1 MERRED
7 QSTRPDRAQLAR
19 DFKIALP
26 YELDINERRALV
38 NDFARE
44 LAQKGMVL
52 DVAIHAPDLDDDPRN
67 FHVHVLATM
76 RDISPEGFGN
86 KVREWNRDTELEQWK
101 HRWSELGAQHL
112 ERAGFELEAE
122 RFRVGHMTLQKQRE
136 AALQRGDYEWAESL
150 DRTPQKHMGPHAT
163 AMENRGIETTKGDQN
178 REIEERNQQRGRK
191 RDLSRTEGEIRL
203 AYQLTDRAQAFA
215 DALEDRGLILARVAP
230 DDLDKLAAL
239 EQRRYAE
246 SAQEHRRKMEYYDR
260 RIAEE
265 EQGGSREKVAELER
279 RRENFENNYL
289 AGLPWGMREGG
300 VDQLTP
306 DQRATAQRSYDQ
318 WQYRNRHGFE
328 DYVSYVQ
335 QQRQEQP
342 MHRSRFHEGELVV
355 VNQHGDVYPL
365 TQRNTGEDPKLLR
378 RYLREIDTA
387 PLLNVS
393 GAWAVLKSL
402 HDHRREE
409 GLWAEREKV
418 WPINLPEQTNDR
430 LPPRLSE
437 LDSPSRWFR
446 TVGQQATN
454 DHRPLDAPEELNR
467 PRSTRFPEQPDVA
480 RIWEA
485 YNRNRHDPEAFAG
498 ALDEHGI
505 LLCTASKLEADHSYR
520 RAVFSREINHYSPA
534 YREGEILAMG
544 SDARLYKLNS
554 RVTGAD
560 PADLDRFLA
569 RIDRTHLPTIGEATQ
584 KMHDRAEARQAVAQ
598 LMGILNPVQ
607 KREFDPSLAAE
618 LRHITRHVRRVVSE
632 GLGAA
637 ERPLRAVGKV
647 FEFGARAF
655 ESLFAPVL
663 TPQQKLAG
671 ALAER
676 ERQRDAEE
684 AERERRHFSRER

>member
-7 QSTRPDRAQLAR
+7 QSTRPDQAQLAR

-26 YELDINERRALV
+26 YEMDTDQRRALV
-38 NDFARE
+38 HEFARE

-52 DVAIHAPDLDDDPRN
+52 DVAVHAPDLDDDPRN

-76 RDISPEGFGN
+76 RDILPEGFGK
-86 KVREWNRDTELEQWK
+86 KVREWNRDTQLEQWK
-101 HRWSELGAQHL
+101 DRWSELGAEHL

-163 AMENRGIETTKGDQN
+163 AMENRGIDTTKGDQN
-178 REIEERNQQRGRK
+178 REIEERNEQRARM

-215 DALEDRGLILARVAP
+215 DALEDRGLILARVAAR
-230 DDLDKLAAL
+230 DLEKLATLDK
-239 EQRRYAE
+239 RRFEE
-246 SAQEHRRKMEYYDR
+246 SAAEHQRKMQYYDR

-265 EQGGSREKVAELER
+265 GSNPEKVAELER
-279 RRENFENNYL
+279 RRENFENKYL
-289 AGLPWGMREGG
+289 AGLPWTMREGG
-300 VDQLTP
+300 VDELTP
-306 DQRATAQRSYDQ
+306 VQRTAAQRSFDQ
-318 WQYRNRHGFE
+318 WQHKNRHSFG

-335 QQRQEQP
+335 QQCREQP
-342 MHRSRFHEGELVV
+342 AHRSRFQEGELVV
-355 VNQHGDVYPL
+355 VNHYGDVYPL

-378 RYLREIDTA
+378 RYLREVDTA

-393 GAWAVLKSL
+393 GAWAVFRSL

-430 LPPRLSE
+430 LPSRLSD
-437 LDSPSRWFR
+437 LDSPSRWFH

-467 PRSTRFPEQPDVA
+467 PRSTRFPEQPDAA

-485 YNRNRHDPEAFAG
+485 YNRNRHEPEAFAN

-505 LLCTASKLEADHSYR
+505 LLCAASKMEADHSYR
-520 RAVFSREINHYSPA
+520 RALFSREIDHYSPA

-544 SDARLYKLNS
+544 FDARVYKLNS

-560 PADLDRFLA
+560 QADLDRFLA
-569 RIDRTHLPTIGEATQ
+569 RLDKTHLPTIGEATQ
-584 KMHDRAEARQAVAQ
+584 KMHERAEAREAGAQ
-598 LMGILNPVQ
+598 LMSILNPVQ
-607 KREFDPSLAAE
+607 RREFDPSLALE
-618 LRHITRHVRRVVSE
+618 LRRLTRQVRHVISE
-632 GLGAA
+632 GLESA

-647 FEFGARAF
+647 LEFGAKAF

-663 TPQQKLAG
+663 SPEQKLAG
-671 ALAER
+671 VLAER
-676 ERQRDAEE
+676 TRQSDAEE
-684 AERERRHFSRER
+684 AERHRQNLSRER